1 MTPAELRSFLDG
13 LVRAEVRWSV
23 MLWGPPGIGKS
34 SVVQQVAQA
43 HDLALLDLR
52 LSQLAPT
59 DLRGLPVP
67 ENGVTRWAPPE
78 FLPREGRGVLFLD
91 EINLS
96 PPAVQGVAQQL
107 VLDRRVGSYTVPDG
121 WFVWAAG
128 NRKEDHAAVFDMPRP
143 LSNRFLHLEVSPDL
157 DTFRAHAIARGL
169 HERILAFLSYRPT
182 LLHRMD
188 PQRPA
193 WPSPRSWEM
202 ADALL
207 RADLDL
213 APAVGAPAAGEFDAF
228 CKVYASLPD
237 LPAILRGDDVPAP
250 QENSARYA
258 TTLAL
263 ALRADG
269 EGAAHALRWVQRSLP
284 AEWLQLFLLTATEQ
298 LRGKGALGPLA
309 AAISRDRELAK
320 VYASL
325 DRTVRS

>member
-1 MTPAELRSFLDG
+1 VLGART
-13 LVRAEVRWSV
+13 
-23 MLWGPPGIGKS
+23 
-34 SVVQQVAQA
+34 
-43 HDLALLDLR
+43 
-52 LSQLAPT
+52 
-59 DLRGLPVP
+59 
-67 ENGVTRWAPPE
+67 PE
-78 FLPREGRGVLFLD
+78 FLRRAASAPAWSVGFERMASWEYVLPTLPGAHRED
-91 EINLS
+91 
-96 PPAVQGVAQQL
+96 PATALRTLATERSLPAPGYLRPEVTLYRFRALQL
-107 VLDRRVGSYTVPDG
+107 IEREPFGEVP
-121 WFVWAAG
+121 
-128 NRKEDHAAVFDMPRP
+128 VFDMPRP

>member
-1 MTPAELRSFLDG
+1 
-13 LVRAEVRWSV
+13 
-23 MLWGPPGIGKS
+23 
-34 SVVQQVAQA
+34 
-43 HDLALLDLR
+43 
-52 LSQLAPT
+52 
-59 DLRGLPVP
+59 
-67 ENGVTRWAPPE
+67 
-78 FLPREGRGVLFLD
+78 
-91 EINLS
+91 
-96 PPAVQGVAQQL
+96 
-107 VLDRRVGSYTVPDG
+107 VPDG

-157 DTFRAHAIARGL
+157 DAFRAHAVAKGL

-213 APAVGAPAAGEFDAF
+213 TPAVGAPEAGEFDAF

-237 LPAILRGDDVPAP
+237 LAAILRGDDVPAP

-269 EGAAHALRWVQRSLP
+269 EGAAHALRWVQRSFP
-284 AEWLQLFLLTATEQ
+284 AEWLQLYLLTATEQ
-298 LRGKGALGPLA
+298 LRAKGALGPLA

-320 VYASL
+320 VYAAL
-325 DRTVRS
+325 DRTVRG